1 MNDSDLTASELQKKY
16 HKGGSAQDDELTSAQ
31 LRARHGIAPNKKG
44 YITTYN
50 TWMTKI
56 FLEDFSTSSNDN
68 DKSGIYLIAAIIV
81 AVVALGII
89 FVVKGK

>member
-1 MNDSDLTASELQKKY
+1 
-16 HKGGSAQDDELTSAQ
+16 
-31 LRARHGIAPNKKG
+31 
-44 YITTYN
+44 
-50 TWMTKI
+50 MTKI

-81 AVVALGII
+81 AVFALGII